1 MTSPHRAAFALRFN
15 FTESQ
20 QADLRRL
27 LKRKRPEHVDAYL
40 KMVESK
46 IPFLRGDW
54 EIMGATPLEP
64 RAKAKEMLDRI
75 ARNALA
81 LHEDLECLDEMG
93 SRKSLVEMLSRLG
106 RGEETFSYLSHD
118 LPLIHVCAKQAARTI
133 EAPRRG
139 RPIDLVER
147 GYIGAFGL
155 AYKECFGKV
164 PSHSRGTEFPIFVAR
179 VLEIAL
185 SGNPHGVEDP
195 SAHLVDNSKI
205 VTIALR
211 DAGLIR

>member
-1 MTSPHRAAFALRFN
+1 MTAPHRAAFAPRFQ
-15 FTESQ
+15 FSESQ
-20 QADLRRL
+20 EAELRAL
-27 LKRKRPEHVDAYL
+27 LKRKKPDQVDAYL
-40 KMVESK
+40 KIIQSK

-54 EIMGATPLEP
+54 EIMGASPLEP
-64 RAKAKEMLDRI
+64 RAKAKELLERI
-75 ARNALA
+75 SRNAIA
-81 LHEDLECLDEMG
+81 LHNDIECLDEMG
-93 SRKSLVEMLSRLG
+93 SRKSLVEMLERLG
-106 RGEETFSYLSHD
+106 RGTETFSYLSHD
-118 LPLIHVCAKQAARTI
+118 LPLIHVCAKQAAKTI

-147 GYIGAFGL
+147 GYIKAFGL

-164 PSHSRGTEFPIFVAR
+164 PSHSRGTEFPIFVGR

-195 SAHLVDNSKI
+195 STGSVDNSKI

-211 DAGLIR
+211 EAGLIR